1 VTSGRD
7 VSGGGHLEEG
17 GAAARGITPLSLGD
31 NSKIDF
37 NFVNFSCQK

>member
-17 GAAARGITPLSLGD
+17 GATAWALHMNQI
-31 NSKIDF
+31 
-37 NFVNFSCQK
+37 FSAEKKKQIS